1 MAIFDILKR
10 KKIKKEEKKIPKK
23 LVKKLKEK
31 PTEELK
37 PVEKP
42 QEVKKETIAIS
53 KRKAVISEAYRIL
66 KSPHITEKAT
76 DLIKENQYT
85 FRVHS
90 GASKV
95 EIKNTIEGVYGVHVL
110 GVKILNVPPKRRRLG
125 RTTGWR
131 KGYKKAIVKIQ
142 KGQKIEVL
150 PR

>member
-1 MAIFDILKR
+1 MRLIDILKR

-31 PTEELK
+31 PAEEVK
-37 PVEKP
+37 PVEKLK
-42 QEVKKETIAIS
+42 EVKKETIAVP
-53 KRKAVISEAYRIL
+53 KRKTVTSEAYRIL

-85 FRVHS
+85 FRVYS
-90 GASKV
+90 GANKV
-95 EIKNTIEGVYGVHVL
+95 KIKNTIEGLYGVHVL
-110 GVKILNVPPKRRRLG
+110 GVRILNVPPKKRRLG

-150 PR
+150 LR